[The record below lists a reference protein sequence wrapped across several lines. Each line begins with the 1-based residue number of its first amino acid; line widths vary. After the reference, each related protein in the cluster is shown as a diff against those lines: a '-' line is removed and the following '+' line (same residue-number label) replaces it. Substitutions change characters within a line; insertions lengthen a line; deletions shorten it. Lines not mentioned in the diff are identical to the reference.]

1 VTGSGRPGPAG
12 DQGGPVVEVRAWAA
26 AGRLDELVVD
36 DLADDEVD
44 ALAWSGSPLHLQSIR
59 EALVRRARS
68 AAVDYLVVRAPGG
81 QPVAKGGVQYDHPRG
96 PGELWQL
103 AAHPDLQR
111 LGLGT
116 RLIRALEDRVRRRAL
131 ATAWLG
137 VETDNP
143 DAQRLYERLGYRE
156 FDRTAGGWEAQRPD
170 GSTFWYEAELV
181 LLRRDLTATAPPA
194 AGR

>member
-1 VTGSGRPGPAG
+1 VT
-12 DQGGPVVEVRAWAA
+12 GGPVREVRAWAA
-26 AGRLDELVVD
+26 AGRLDELVVN
-36 DLADDEVD
+36 DLGDDEVD
-44 ALAWSGSPLHLQSIR
+44 SLAWSGSPLHLQSIR
-59 EALVRRARS
+59 EALARRARS
-68 AAVDYLVVRAPGG
+68 GAVDYLVVRAPGG
-81 QPVAKGGVQYDHPRG
+81 EPVAKAGVQYDHPRG

-103 AAHPDLQR
+103 ATHPELQR

-116 RLIRALEDRVRRRAL
+116 RLIRALEDRVRRRGL
-131 ATAWLG
+131 DHAWLG

-170 GSTFWYEAELV
+170 GTTFWYETELV
-181 LLRRDLTATAPPA
+181 LLRRDLTAMAPPA